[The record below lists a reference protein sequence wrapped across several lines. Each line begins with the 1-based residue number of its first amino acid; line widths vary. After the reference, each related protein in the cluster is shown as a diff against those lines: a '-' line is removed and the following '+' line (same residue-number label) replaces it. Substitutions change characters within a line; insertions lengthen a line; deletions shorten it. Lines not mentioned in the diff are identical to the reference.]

1 MNCGALNYRQRQKKM
16 RNRGFTLVEILI
28 AFTIS
33 LLLILLIFSGFRLS
47 SRSYEKILEQD
58 EISQRIRVLNER
70 LGWLIRGIYA
80 YKIMDKEGNERSFFV
95 GNSDSIGFV
104 TSSVLPETER
114 LQDLSGLKWVYLFV
128 DAEGLKEKDSIYF
141 IEENLGGSLEDAI
154 ILENSVESMKIEYLD
169 PEENTWVEEWNK
181 EKDYIPSAVR
191 IRLRFLAHN
200 KNVESP
206 DMVFSIRAGGI

>member
-1 MNCGALNYRQRQKKM
+1 M
-16 RNRGFTLVEILI
+16 RNRGFTLVEVVI

-70 LGWLIRGIYA
+70 IGWLIRGIYA
-80 YKIMDKEGNERSFFV
+80 YKIMDKEGKERLFFI
-95 GNSDSIGFV
+95 GRSDGIGFV
-104 TSSVLPETER
+104 TTSVLPETER

-128 DAEGLKEKDSIYF
+128 DTEGLKEKDSIYF
-141 IEENLGGSLEDAI
+141 LEENLDGSHEDAI
-154 ILENSVESMKIEYLD
+154 ILENSVKSINIEYLD
-169 PEENTWVEEWNK
+169 PEENTWVEEWSS

-191 IRLRFLAHN
+191 IRLRFSAHN
-200 KNVESP
+200 KNIEP
-206 DMVFSIRAGGI
+206 QDMVFSIRAGGI